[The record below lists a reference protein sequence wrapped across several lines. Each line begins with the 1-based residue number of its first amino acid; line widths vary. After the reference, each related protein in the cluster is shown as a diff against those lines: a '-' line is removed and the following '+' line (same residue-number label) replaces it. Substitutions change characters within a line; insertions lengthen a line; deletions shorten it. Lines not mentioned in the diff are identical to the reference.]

1 MQLVLWNVKLEI
13 LRKNAPATSL
23 LSSAIWNSEINQNCP
38 SMAAQNAGQQLPVSC
53 DWRCRYCAQETLVYI
68 YCAQEASIYL
78 YCAHTSIYLYCVQ
91 ETSICTFIMSY
102 CHETLTYS
110 LSYGAM
116 GWVPQWGGD
125 IVICWGSVVAWY
137 YRVIWLSPLPPPHSK
152 QYQYSGH
159 HDLAGDGNTPTA
171 SCDSNEGFAL
181 CKHGIWFYDLTRIHK
196 LWGLSAQ
203 ILGKGHFFSLSF
215 LDYNDQAG
223 KCKKLFFS

>member
-1 MQLVLWNVKLEI
+1 MLVNNYLFLVTGGADIVHRRL
-13 LRKNAPATSL
+13 
-23 LSSAIWNSEINQNCP
+23 
-38 SMAAQNAGQQLPVSC
+38 
-53 DWRCRYCAQETLVYI
+53 LVYI
-68 YCAQEASIYL
+68 YCAQETSIYL

-152 QYQYSGH
+152 QYQYPGH

-181 CKHGIWFYDLTRIHK
+181 CKHGIWFYDFHYKKGPTTKNFDVFCMAFEFKASIFSVTYSFVGSELAENF
-196 LWGLSAQ
+196 SAFQ
-203 ILGKGHFFSLSF
+203 VLMAFVRFVH
-215 LDYNDQAG
+215 
-223 KCKKLFFS
+223 CKNT